1 MHRRPANH
9 HRARWNYHPGAGWNT
24 LQHIAAHTLQKSL
37 LVPRDLCKN
46 IFSTVSWCINM
57 YHVNVCVHAHA
68 WTLINIHVPWYQLI
82 SYNLCVCVFAIVFVM
97 VHPCAH
103 HSTGVVFIRCS
114 EPGVW
119 STLTWYHHIL
129 TLKRSSSYFK
139 QRTPTEGMHLN
150 RMWTYCVSAFSDTPR
165 GCNVGQNVGDCDRRI
180 LDSICMGVCVCP
192 SNGLIMGWFARVWW
206 CVMHHANSGLLA
218 ISCCLSNV
226 WLCFASAFSRLSHHS
241 HPSNI
246 EDLRL
251 HVWSSVSK
259 HHASR
264 KLCLLSKPPMTN
276 KASQW
281 TVAACCSGLRWNSK
295 TCMASVRD
303 LRLSKENDYMILDE

>member
-1 MHRRPANH
+1 MFRDT
-9 HRARWNYHPGAGWNT
+9 NYHIT
-24 LQHIAAHTLQKSL
+24 
-37 LVPRDLCKN
+37 
-46 IFSTVSWCINM
+46 
-57 YHVNVCVHAHA
+57 
-68 WTLINIHVPWYQLI
+68 
-82 SYNLCVCVFAIVFVM
+82 CVFAIVFVM

-119 STLTWYHHIL
+119 STLTWCHHIL

-241 HPSNI
+241 HPSNNWRSAFACVV
-246 EDLRL
+246 LR
-251 HVWSSVSK
+251 VQAPCITQIVFAVK
-259 HHASR
+259 A
-264 KLCLLSKPPMTN
+264 TN
-276 KASQW
+276 DQ
-281 TVAACCSGLRWNSK
+281 
-295 TCMASVRD
+295 
-303 LRLSKENDYMILDE
+303 